1 MLNAM
6 VAYDH
11 FKSVG
16 QVPKEEEEVVKC
28 LAVEYIHRTRQLCKF
43 ELNINGVKE

>member
-1 MLNAM
+1 M
-6 VAYDH
+6 YDL

-16 QVPKEEEEVVKC
+16 EVPKEEEVMKC

-43 ELNINGVKE
+43 ELKINKVKE